1 MPLVGTGT
9 EPVGFELADDPP
21 EGVPVELLNPLASCA
36 KPTAGGFAWYTEY
49 TFFRNVSPTIQD
61 GTPWPLPTVLPIS
74 KIPPTHNWAVV
85 PVPVKV
91 PRFMSAALMG
101 QLVPPKEMETEMAV
115 VHGYAYNPAYCP
127 SKATEPG
134 TSAQIL

>member
-1 MPLVGTGT
+1 MSDVERVVLAVAPLEVLGVLVVVGL
-9 EPVGFELADDPP
+9 EPEVLD
-21 EGVPVELLNPLASCA
+21 PLASCA

-61 GTPWPLPTVLPIS
+61 GVPWPLPTVLPMS
-74 KIPPTHNWAVV
+74 KIPPTHIWVV
-85 PVPVKV
+85 EPVLVTL

-115 VHGYAYNPAYCP
+115 LHGYA
-127 SKATEPG
+127 
-134 TSAQIL
+134 